1 MRSRPGAAS
10 RGTPSA
16 SLKAEQK
23 SLEASVRAGICKRE
37 AQGVLAGVKRTPR
50 RKARSVRRNGRPA
63 HHPRKRRSATHARR
77 HEWHRLSPPTA
88 CLQTA
93 AHGCSRH
100 EARDLGGALGNLADL
115 TRARH
120 SHGRGIALQGLR
132 LAHRMSSSDDLAP
145 RVAQLRSCAGAS
157 ARVRWFS
164 RGLA

>member
-63 HHPRKRRSATHARR
+63 HHRASGGPLRMRAGMNGTGCLHQPRVGRPLGMVVPGMR
-77 HEWHRLSPPTA
+77 
-88 CLQTA
+88 
-93 AHGCSRH
+93 
-100 EARDLGGALGNLADL
+100 RDLGGALGNLADL

-132 LAHRMSSSDDLAP
+132 LAHRISSSDDLAP